1 MEVDRRK
8 TYRVPFSPEEGSR
21 VTFSAIGFTGRIK
34 PPQPGVIDNLS
45 EGGMSCVIHM
55 KVRKGK
61 KFWVDIN
68 LPGLLRQLRVMGK
81 AVWVES
87 DANGTQVG
95 LSFIDTPPTVL
106 DAIRKVAYDYRVCE
120 AGMAFAM
127 ANVCKRDCTY
137 WDCCRKPIKLKT

>member
-8 TYRVPFSPEEGSR
+8 TYRVPFSPEEGAH
-21 VTFSAIGFTGRIK
+21 VTFSPIGFTGRIK
-34 PPQPGVIDNLS
+34 PPQTGVIFNMS
-45 EGGMSCVIHM
+45 EGGLSVLIHM

-68 LPGLLRQLRVMGK
+68 MPGLLGSLRVLGK
-81 AVWVES
+81 AVWVEP
-87 DANGTQVG
+87 DTNGTQVG

-106 DAIRKVAYDYRVCE
+106 DAIRKVAYDFRVCE
-120 AGMAFAM
+120 AGIAFAM

-137 WDCCRKPIKLKT
+137 WDCCRKPIKLKI